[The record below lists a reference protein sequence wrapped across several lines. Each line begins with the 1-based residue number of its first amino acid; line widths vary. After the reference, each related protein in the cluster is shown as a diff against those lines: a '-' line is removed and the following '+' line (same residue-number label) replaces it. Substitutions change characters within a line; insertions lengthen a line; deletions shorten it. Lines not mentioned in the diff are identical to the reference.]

1 MNVKKIKILEKLTA
15 WCFFCS
21 FGLYLSCLFFVQ
33 SDLGLILL
41 FVAGFLSLIII
52 LIKTFI
58 LFPYEI
64 KLFAIKSA

>member
-1 MNVKKIKILEKLTA
+1 MNIKKIKILEKLTA

-33 SDLGLILL
+33 SNLGLILL

-64 KLFAIKSA
+64 KSAICKSS